1 MTGGNMKRVFYKTSL
16 VFVAIVIGLVIF
28 IRFFVKDVYF
38 FRMTEGEAV
47 KILFHYINF
56 GCDDDYDSIVTSAV
70 VQGQVVYLYQT
81 PEQKNNQHE
90 MLQCKQLT
98 DDERY
103 YIFSHYTQ
111 YETDAL
117 SCGYYYEYH
126 TDYAVNRETG
136 EILLERQWLKKGES
150 YEVIYNKEYEKEIIQ
165 KYFNEDISDGKMSEE
180 EAAETLFYY
189 LYSADGYDYDL
200 MVARTI
206 QQKQS
211 VYVYQLPEEL
221 PCIKQ
226 FRCKGLTDDKL
237 HYVFAHY
244 TACYT
249 YSYGPMFICNQYSMS
264 YAVNRETGEVI
275 PEREWS
281 VKEAEWL
288 YREEYE
294 KVVNQ

>member
-1 MTGGNMKRVFYKTSL
+1 MHD
-16 VFVAIVIGLVIF
+16 LVIF

-38 FRMTEGEAV
+38 SRMTEGEAV

-150 YEVIYNKEYEKEIIQ
+150 YEVIYNKEYEREIIQ
-165 KYFNEDISDGKMSEE
+165 KYFNNKNNN
-180 EAAETLFYY
+180 
-189 LYSADGYDYDL
+189 DY
-200 MVARTI
+200 
-206 QQKQS
+206 K
-211 VYVYQLPEEL
+211 Y
-221 PCIKQ
+221 
-226 FRCKGLTDDKL
+226 
-237 HYVFAHY
+237 
-244 TACYT
+244 
-249 YSYGPMFICNQYSMS
+249 
-264 YAVNRETGEVI
+264 
-275 PEREWS
+275 
-281 VKEAEWL
+281 
-288 YREEYE
+288 
-294 KVVNQ
+294 

>member
-1 MTGGNMKRVFYKTSL
+1 MTGGNMKRVFYKMSL

-38 FRMTEGEAV
+38 SRMTEGEAV

-150 YEVIYNKEYEKEIIQ
+150 YEGTFVLQ
-165 KYFNEDISDGKMSEE
+165 
-180 EAAETLFYY
+180 
-189 LYSADGYDYDL
+189 
-200 MVARTI
+200 
-206 QQKQS
+206 
-211 VYVYQLPEEL
+211 
-221 PCIKQ
+221 
-226 FRCKGLTDDKL
+226 
-237 HYVFAHY
+237 
-244 TACYT
+244 
-249 YSYGPMFICNQYSMS
+249 
-264 YAVNRETGEVI
+264 
-275 PEREWS
+275 
-281 VKEAEWL
+281 
-288 YREEYE
+288 
-294 KVVNQ
+294 

>member
-1 MTGGNMKRVFYKTSL
+1 MRKVFYKIGL

-28 IRFFVKDVYF
+28 IRSFVKDVYF
-38 FRMTEGEAV
+38 PGLTEEEAA
-47 KILFHYINF
+47 KALFHYINF
-56 GCDDDYDSIVTSAV
+56 GCDYNYDSMVTSAV
-70 VQGQVVYLYQT
+70 VQGQMVYLYQT
-81 PEQKNNQHE
+81 PEQKNDQHE
-90 MLQCKQLT
+90 MLQCKELT
-98 DDERY
+98 NDGRY
-103 YIFSHYTQ
+103 YIFIHYTQ

-136 EILLERQWLKKGES
+136 EVLLERQWLKTGES
-150 YEVIYNKEYEKEIIQ
+150 YEVIYNEEYEKEIIQ
-165 KYFNEDISDGKMSEE
+165 TYFNEDISDGKMSEE

-189 LYSADGYDYDL
+189 LYPADDYDYDL
-200 MVARTI
+200 MVAKTI

-211 VYVYQLPEEL
+211 AYVYQLPEEL
-221 PCIKQ
+221 PCTKR
-226 FRCKGLTDDKL
+226 FCCKGLTEDKQ
-237 HYVFAHY
+237 YYIFAHY
-244 TACYT
+244 TTCYT

-275 PEREWS
+275 QEREWS
-281 VKEAEWL
+281 VKGAEWL

>member
-1 MTGGNMKRVFYKTSL
+1 MC
-16 VFVAIVIGLVIF
+16 
-28 IRFFVKDVYF
+28 IRD
-38 FRMTEGEAV
+38 R
-47 KILFHYINF
+47 
-56 GCDDDYDSIVTSAV
+56 
-70 VQGQVVYLYQT
+70 
-81 PEQKNNQHE
+81 
-90 MLQCKQLT
+90 
-98 DDERY
+98 
-103 YIFSHYTQ
+103 

-150 YEVIYNKEYEKEIIQ
+150 YEVIYNKEYEREIIQ
-165 KYFNEDISDGKMSEE
+165 KYFNENISDGKMSEE

-189 LYSADGYDYDL
+189 LYPADGYDYDL

-237 HYVFAHY
+237 YYVFAHY

-249 YSYGPMFICNQYSMS
+249 YNYGPMFICNQYSMS